1 MNDLIILSILLS
13 GPMHGYG
20 LKRAAGL
27 ILGQESMHS
36 NLVYPLLRRFVSEGW
51 VKQRSAPGE
60 RGQTRKLYTL
70 TDLGR
75 HTLIERLGKYSE
87 QEARSPEAFL
97 VRVGLFGVLS
107 REVRER
113 ILNTRE
119 HVLRA
124 RDERLAKLQRGMELG
139 VYGGDIIRHLRQEIV
154 AEVNWIRHLH
164 RLQRTQKGKSS

>member
-1 MNDLIILSILLS
+1 MNDLIVFSILLA

-36 NLVYPLLRRFVSEGW
+36 NLVYPLLGRFVSEGW
-51 VKQRSAPGE
+51 VKQKNTPGE
-60 RGQTRKLYTL
+60 RGQTRKLYSL

-75 HTLIERLGKYSE
+75 RTLIERVSEYSE
-87 QEARSPEAFL
+87 REARSPGGFR

-107 REVRER
+107 QEVRER

-119 HVLRA
+119 GALRA
-124 RDERLAKLQRGMELG
+124 RDERLAGLQESMNLGFYGSDIVRYMREEIATELRW
-139 VYGGDIIRHLRQEIV
+139 IRHLRQ
-154 AEVNWIRHLH
+154 
-164 RLQRTQKGKSS
+164 LQRKQKGKSS